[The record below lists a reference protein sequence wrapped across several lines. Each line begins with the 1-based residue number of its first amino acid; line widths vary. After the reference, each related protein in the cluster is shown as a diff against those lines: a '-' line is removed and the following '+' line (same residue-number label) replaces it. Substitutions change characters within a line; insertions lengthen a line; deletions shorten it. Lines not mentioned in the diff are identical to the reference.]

1 MLTVKIFHN
10 FKPRKYQIP
19 FLQAVEKGIKRII
32 LIWPRRHGKDKT
44 CYNAVIKEA
53 LKRRGNYFYIFPE
66 YSQGKKALWNNVDK
80 DGLRTIN
87 HAPSEIVKNKN
98 KTEMLIEL
106 INGSTIQIIGASN
119 VDRIVGSNP
128 AGVVFSEFSL
138 IDPMVWGYI
147 LPILKENDGFAWFNF
162 TPRGNNHARRLYDQ
176 NKNNPDW
183 FVQKYTALDCG
194 VFSKEELEDTRL
206 EYISIYGDDDLF
218 EQEFMTSFEAA
229 VAGAYYGKIMNRL
242 ESNGQIKP
250 VPHFP
255 DEPVYTAWD
264 LGYNDTTAIWF
275 YQKVAG
281 EIRVIDFY
289 EMSGEGLSHYA
300 EILQKRPY
308 VYGKHFLPHD
318 AKNHSIDTGQ
328 SRIQTLQKL
337 GVKNLT
343 VLPKT
348 GILDG
353 INQVRNILPICFFD
367 EKKCERGLD
376 ALREYHKEFDEKN
389 KVWRSRPK
397 HDWSS
402 NAADAFRYLANSLSL
417 IGSPSDEYY
426 EDEDDLFENGY
437 Y

>member
-10 FKPRKYQIP
+10 FTPRKYQIP
-19 FLQAVEKGIKRII
+19 FLQAIDKDIKRII
-32 LIWPRRHGKDKT
+32 LIWPRRHGKDKA
-44 CYNAVIKEA
+44 CYNGLVKKA

-66 YSQGKKALWNNVDK
+66 YSQGKKALWDNVDK
-80 DGLRTIN
+80 DGFRTIF
-87 HAPSEIVKNKN
+87 HAPREIIKSSN
-98 KTEMLIEL
+98 KTEMKIEL
-106 INGSTIQIIGASN
+106 VNGSTIQIVGSSN

-128 AGVVFSEFSL
+128 AGVVFSEYSL

-162 TPRGNNHARRLYDQ
+162 TPRGNNHAKKLYDQ

-206 EYISIYGDDDLF
+206 EYVSIYGDDDLF

-229 VAGAYYGKIMNRL
+229 VAGAYYGKIINRL
-242 ESNGQIKP
+242 ESNGQIKL
-250 VPHFP
+250 VPYFP
-255 DEPVYTAWD
+255 GEPVYTAWD

-289 EMSGEGLSHYA
+289 EMSGESLSHYA
-300 EILQKRPY
+300 GILQKRPY

-337 GVKNLT
+337 GMKNLT
-343 VLPKT
+343 VLPK
-348 GILDG
+348 IKVADG
-353 INQVRNILPICFFD
+353 IDQVRNILPICFFD
-367 EKKCERGLD
+367 ENKCERGLN

-389 KVWRSRPK
+389 KVWRSKPK

-402 NAADAFRYLANSLSL
+402 NAADAFRYLANSLNL
-417 IGSPSDEYY
+417 IGDGSDDEDY
-426 EDEDDLFENGY
+426 EEDDLFEGGY

>member
-1 MLTVKIFHN
+1 MLTIKIFHN
-10 FKPRKYQIP
+10 FTPRNYQIP
-19 FLQAVEKGIKRII
+19 FLKAIDRGIKRII
-32 LIWPRRHGKDKT
+32 LIWPRRHGKDKA
-44 CYNAVIKEA
+44 CYNGLVKKA

-66 YSQGKKALWNNVDK
+66 YSQGKKALWDNVDK
-80 DGLRTIN
+80 DGFRTIF
-87 HAPSEIVKNKN
+87 HAPHEIIKSKN
-98 KTEMLIEL
+98 KTEMKMEL
-106 INGSTIQIIGASN
+106 INGSTIQIVGASN

-128 AGVVFSEFSL
+128 AGVVFSEYSL
-138 IDPMVWGYI
+138 IDPIVWGYI
-147 LPILKENDGFAWFNF
+147 LPILKENNGFAWFNF
-162 TPRGNNHARRLYDQ
+162 TPRGNNHAKKLYDQ

-229 VAGAYYGKIMNRL
+229 VAGAYYGKIINRL
-242 ESNGQIKP
+242 ESNGQIKL
-250 VPHFP
+250 VPHLP
-255 DEPVYTAWD
+255 SEPVYTAWD

-289 EMSGEGLSHYA
+289 EMSGESLSHYA
-300 EILQKRPY
+300 EVLQKRPY

-337 GVKNLT
+337 GMKNLT
-343 VLPKT
+343 VLPK
-348 GILDG
+348 IKVADG
-353 INQVRNILPICFFD
+353 IDQVRNILPICFFD
-367 EKKCERGLD
+367 ENKCERGLN

-389 KVWRSRPK
+389 KVWRSKPK

-402 NAADAFRYLANSLSL
+402 NAADAFRYLANSLNL
-417 IGSPSDEYY
+417 IGDGSDDEDY
-426 EDEDDLFENGY
+426 EEDDLFEGGY